1 MGGGRAYPRAGFARG
16 YWFWAGGRVY
26 SRAGVGQA
34 IGFWAGG
41 RPYPRADVRRNS
53 GIGTVAFSPLTD
65 LVRYHMFSSV
75 LDQSVEFFHRNFK
88 LSQLLVRFCL
98 IEHGSS

>member
-1 MGGGRAYPRAGFARG
+1 
-16 YWFWAGGRVY
+16 
-26 SRAGVGQA
+26 
-34 IGFWAGG
+34 
-41 RPYPRADVRRNS
+41 
-53 GIGTVAFSPLTD
+53 